1 MVLNM
6 PPRRSHKKS
15 RNGCDQCKERRVKCD
30 EKHPICSN
38 CTSRE
43 LICTYLKIPI
53 VSAPRRTVHAVTD
66 RSQDYHHRRQS
77 QSKHHDKQPISSVKS
92 VEPSFVLRDLELMHK
107 FSTETFQCLCGDQ
120 SDMGDWQ
127 VLIPQ
132 QASKHTF
139 LLHGILALA
148 ALHIAATATERT
160 IVLSYLDTALQYHN
174 MSFAP
179 FRQALDALTPLN
191 CDAVFAQSAIITVI
205 GIALPR
211 LNAQHRGECF
221 SMIENMIT
229 VFELLQGSTKV
240 SRISRPW
247 LKASMF
253 SKYDFWL
260 METGDLDSEKT
271 VAIKKLSRLNT
282 CIANAEQGGANRE
295 AIDLLQSCF
304 AKFARS
310 SHPVAILAWLVY
322 VKKDFIDGLR
332 MHQPFPLLILMHWG
346 VLLNDLGSHFWW
358 AKGCG
363 RDLVIELLAE
373 IISEDPVWEQAL
385 EWPRK
390 MVGV

>member
-1 MVLNM
+1 M

-30 EKHPICSN
+30 EKHPRCSN

-43 LICTYLKIPI
+43 LVCTYLKIPT
-53 VSAPRRTVHAVTD
+53 VPAPGHTARAVTSRPLD
-66 RSQDYHHRRQS
+66 TPEAERLPP
-77 QSKHHDKQPISSVKS
+77 KNHDKQSISSVRPA
-92 VEPSFVLRDLELMHK
+92 EPNFSIRDLELMHK

-120 SDMGDWQ
+120 SDMDDWKI
-127 VLIPQ
+127 LIPQ
-132 QASKHTF
+132 QASQHTF
-139 LLHGILALA
+139 LLYGILALA
-148 ALHIAATATERT
+148 SLHVAATATEPAR
-160 IVLSYLDTALQYHN
+160 VLSYLDTALQYHN
-174 MSFAP
+174 MSFSP

-191 CDAVFAQSAIITVI
+191 CDAVFAQSAIITVS
-205 GIALPR
+205 GLALPR

-229 VFELLQGSTKV
+229 VFELLQGSTKI

-260 METGDLDSEKT
+260 VETGDLDSDKTAIIEK
-271 VAIKKLSRLNT
+271 LGQLNSR
-282 CIANAEQGGANRE
+282 IADAEQGSANRK

-304 AKFARS
+304 AKSACS
-310 SHPVAILAWLVY
+310 SHPVTILAWLVY
-322 VKKDFIDGLR
+322 VKKEFIDGLR
-332 MHQPFPLLILMHWG
+332 MRQPVPLLILMHWG
-346 VLLNDLGSHFWW
+346 VLLNELEGQFWW

-373 IISEDPVWEQAL
+373 IKGEDTIWEQAL

-390 MVGV
+390 MIGV

>member
-1 MVLNM
+1 M

-30 EKHPICSN
+30 EKRPICSN

-43 LICTYLKIPI
+43 LTCTYLKIPI
-53 VSAPRRTVHAVTD
+53 VSAPGRTAHAVTD
-66 RSQDYHHRRQS
+66 RSPDPPHQGQS
-77 QSKHHDKQPISSVKS
+77 QLKNQNKQPISSVVS
-92 VEPSFVLRDLELMHK
+92 AEPSFVLRDLELMHK
-107 FSTETFQCLCGDQ
+107 FSTDTFRCLCGDQ
-120 SDMGDWQ
+120 SDMDDWQ

-148 ALHIAATATERT
+148 SLHIAATATET
-160 IVLSYLDTALQYHN
+160 THVLSYLDTALQYYN
-174 MSFAP
+174 MSFVP
-179 FRQALDALTPLN
+179 FRQALGALTPVN

-211 LNAQHRGECF
+211 LNGQHRGECF
-221 SMIENMIT
+221 SMIENMVS

-253 SKYDFWL
+253 SKYDFW
-260 METGDLDSEKT
+260 MIETGDLDSEEL
-271 VAIKKLSRLNT
+271 VAIEKLSRLTT
-282 CIANAEQGGANRE
+282 CIADAEHGSANRE
-295 AIDLLQSCF
+295 AIDLLRSCF

-322 VKKDFIDGLR
+322 TKKEFIDGLR
-332 MHQPFPLLILMHWG
+332 MRQPVPLLILMHWG
-346 VLLNDLGSHFWW
+346 VLSNELGSHFWW
-358 AKGCG
+358 AMGCG
-363 RDLVIELLAE
+363 RDLVTELLAE
-373 IISEDPVWEQAL
+373 IKSEDPVWEQAL

-390 MVGV
+390 MIGV

>member
-1 MVLNM
+1 MVLKM

-43 LICTYLKIPI
+43 LICTYLRIPI
-53 VSAPRRTVHAVTD
+53 VSSLRRTAHAVAD
-66 RSQDYHHRRQS
+66 RSPDPPHQGQPQS
-77 QSKHHDKQPISSVKS
+77 ENHVKQPISSVRS
-92 VEPSFVLRDLELMHK
+92 AEPSFDLRDLELMHK
-107 FSTETFQCLCGDQ
+107 FSTDTFKCLCGDQ
-120 SDMGDWQ
+120 SDMDDWQ

-132 QASKHTF
+132 QASKHMF

-148 ALHIAATATERT
+148 ALHVAATATESAC
-160 IVLSYLDTALQYHN
+160 VLSYLDTALQYHN
-174 MSFAP
+174 KSFAP

-253 SKYDFWL
+253 SKYDFW
-260 METGDLDSEKT
+260 MIGTGDLDSEKI
-271 VAIKKLSRLNT
+271 VAIEKLSQLNT
-282 CIANAEQGGANRE
+282 CIAGAEQSGANRE

-322 VKKDFIDGLR
+322 TKKEFIDGMR
-332 MHQPFPLLILMHWG
+332 MRQPFPLLVLMHWG
-346 VLLNDLGSHFWW
+346 VLLNELGSHFWW

-363 RDLVIELLAE
+363 RDLVTELLAE
-373 IISEDPVWEQAL
+373 IKGEDPVWEQAL

-390 MVGV
+390 MIGA